1 MVKMTLEEKMAAKM
15 ATRKIDS
22 DNKNNLVV
30 EQKNLLI
37 TPEKGDLQELSYFD
51 KLTDKEEI
59 RELLKENSIKILK
72 INAKASLEL
81 GELFSNLE
89 KELSKKG
96 SPEGVYTKFLEFN
109 GYNRMTALRHR
120 YRYELYTETRN
131 EKSKRLIAALSTVY
145 IEKVYRYKTE
155 IKEFLEEGL
164 SLQDLK
170 DLLES
175 KYIESKKDKDKRSE
189 ELERATLR
197 INRIF
202 SQFKRIKVM
211 NESKEERLNKLLE
224 ELENLLK
231 EDDKE

>member
-1 MVKMTLEEKMAAKM
+1 MAKMSLEEKMAERM
-15 ATRKIDS
+15 AARKIEEQ
-22 DNKNNLVV
+22 NKNDLVV
-30 EQKNLLI
+30 IQENFLI
-37 TPEKGDLQELSYFD
+37 LPDKKDLRELSYFD
-51 KLTDKEEI
+51 DITDKEEV

-89 KELSKKG
+89 RELSKKG

-120 YRYELYTETRN
+120 HRYELYTETRN
-131 EKSKRLIAALSTVY
+131 EKSKKLIAALSTIY
-145 IEKVYRYKTE
+145 IEKAYRYKTE

-170 DLLES
+170 DLIDTKFIILKQDENKRSKELEKTTMRINKIFS
-175 KYIESKKDKDKRSE
+175 SFRKMIEIDDSKK
-189 ELERATLR
+189 
-197 INRIF
+197 
-202 SQFKRIKVM
+202 
-211 NESKEERLNKLLE
+211 ERLDKILD

-231 EDDKE
+231 EEN

>member
-1 MVKMTLEEKMAAKM
+1 MAKMSLEEKMAERM
-15 ATRKIDS
+15 AARKIEEQ
-22 DNKNNLVV
+22 NKNDLVV
-30 EQKNLLI
+30 IQENFLI
-37 TPEKGDLQELSYFD
+37 LPDKKDLRELSYFD
-51 KLTDKEEI
+51 DITDKEEV

-89 KELSKKG
+89 RELSKKG

-120 YRYELYTETRN
+120 HRYELYTETRN
-131 EKSKRLIAALSTVY
+131 EKSKKLIAALSTIY
-145 IEKVYRYKTE
+145 IEKAYRYKTE

-170 DLLES
+170 DLIDTKFIILKQDENKRSKELEKTTMRINKIFS
-175 KYIESKKDKDKRSE
+175 SFRKMTEIDDSKK
-189 ELERATLR
+189 
-197 INRIF
+197 
-202 SQFKRIKVM
+202 
-211 NESKEERLNKLLE
+211 ERLDKILD

-231 EDDKE
+231 EEN

>member
-1 MVKMTLEEKMAAKM
+1 MSLEEKMAERM
-15 ATRKIDS
+15 AARKIEEQ
-22 DNKNNLVV
+22 NKNDLVV
-30 EQKNLLI
+30 IQENFLI
-37 TPEKGDLQELSYFD
+37 LPDKKDLRELSYFD
-51 KLTDKEEI
+51 DITDKEEV

-89 KELSKKG
+89 RELSKKG

-120 YRYELYTETRN
+120 HRYELYTETRN
-131 EKSKRLIAALSTVY
+131 EKSKKLIAALSTIY
-145 IEKVYRYKTE
+145 IEKAYRYKTE

-170 DLLES
+170 DLIDTKFIILKQDENKRSKELEKTTMRINKIFS
-175 KYIESKKDKDKRSE
+175 SFRKMTEIDDSKK
-189 ELERATLR
+189 
-197 INRIF
+197 
-202 SQFKRIKVM
+202 
-211 NESKEERLNKLLE
+211 ERLDKILD

-231 EDDKE
+231 EEN

>member
-1 MVKMTLEEKMAAKM
+1 MAKMSLEEKMAERMSA
-15 ATRKIDS
+15 RKIEEQ
-22 DNKNNLVV
+22 NKNDLVV
-30 EQKNLLI
+30 IQENFLI
-37 TPEKGDLQELSYFD
+37 LPDKKDLRELSYFD
-51 KLTDKEEI
+51 DITDKEEV

-89 KELSKKG
+89 RELSKKG

-120 YRYELYTETRN
+120 HRYELYTETRN
-131 EKSKRLIAALSTVY
+131 EKSKKLIAALSTIY
-145 IEKVYRYKTE
+145 IEKAYRYKTE

-170 DLLES
+170 DLIDTKFIILKQDENKRSKELEKTTMRINKIFS
-175 KYIESKKDKDKRSE
+175 SFRKMTEIDDSKK
-189 ELERATLR
+189 
-197 INRIF
+197 
-202 SQFKRIKVM
+202 
-211 NESKEERLNKLLE
+211 ERLDKILD

-231 EDDKE
+231 EEN

>member
-1 MVKMTLEEKMAAKM
+1 MAKMSLEEKMAERM
-15 ATRKIDS
+15 AARKIEEQ
-22 DNKNNLVV
+22 NKNDLVV
-30 EQKNLLI
+30 IQENFLI
-37 TPEKGDLQELSYFD
+37 LPDKKDLRELSYFD
-51 KLTDKEEI
+51 DITDKEEV

-120 YRYELYTETRN
+120 HRYELYTETRN
-131 EKSKRLIAALSTVY
+131 EKSKKLIAALSTIY
-145 IEKVYRYKTE
+145 IEKAYRYKTE

-170 DLLES
+170 DLIDTKFIILKQDENKRSKELEKTTMRINKIFS
-175 KYIESKKDKDKRSE
+175 SFRKMTEIDDSKK
-189 ELERATLR
+189 
-197 INRIF
+197 
-202 SQFKRIKVM
+202 
-211 NESKEERLNKLLE
+211 ERLDKILD

-231 EDDKE
+231 EEN

>member
-120 YRYELYTETRN
+120 HRYELYTDTKN
-131 EKSKRLIAALSTVY
+131 EKSKKLIATLPSAYINNVY
-145 IEKVYRYKTE
+145 KHKAE
-155 IKEFLEEGL
+155 IKGFLEEGL
-164 SLQDLK
+164 SFQDLK

-175 KYIESKKDKDKRSE
+175 KNIEMKKAKDERSE

-197 INRIF
+197 INKIF

-231 EDDKE
+231 EEN